1 VRLIGAI
8 ETRSLFNSLAAARRG
23 FTFYFGDPSARLT
36 RIALDGSGVLPLS
49 FCCSGRRVAYISIFE
64 VAADTVA
71 STGKSERLIAAVLL
85 KLRMI

>member
-1 VRLIGAI
+1 MRLIGAI
-8 ETRSLFNSLAAARRG
+8 ETRSLFSSLAAARRG
-23 FTFYFGDPSARLT
+23 FTFYLADSARLT